1 MGRASWVLPAVA
13 LAAAACAPKSEH
25 LIPPLPPAGTQTR
38 ILTIVHDAVTDVR
51 VEDASQE
58 LVLEISVVGAGDP
71 AVDQGVHL
79 PASVEI
85 AYFAESPADLRLT
98 LGPQTLPGEGKGRLV
113 NAAPLG
119 SWRSQLSDRL
129 GNSWAELP
137 WSQLASSRI
146 RLEQSTPCLR
156 FDARVFPLAD
166 NMDLPWG
173 VPMGDGRVLAGA
185 PSGGELLS
193 LGVDG
198 SVIELDRAGLPP
210 EFHVETAFADQ
221 RGEVWLGARNGELW
235 RSPLQRALSPIRTAT
250 IDASRAI
257 LRIAG
262 DPTQPDD
269 DLYVLSSSGSFARVS
284 RGHVQLLHRF
294 EGRDAGASLIWLEP
308 QHAIAAWADSNTII
322 EVRGAEVR
330 ALPPSGANGIIALGV
345 LRDGSWL
352 SARPGGVIEHHHD
365 GRIDVL
371 EQGGLNVSAFHDR
384 PDGFVFAREHGFLR
398 QWVAGFGLCPSE
410 VPLVGGNVLALVE
423 VGAELFVLQK
433 HTSAGG
439 AFAILRLH

>member
-1 MGRASWVLPAVA
+1 MGRASWVLLAVV
-13 LAAAACAPKSEH
+13 LATAACAPKSER
-25 LIPPLPPAGTQTR
+25 LSPPLSPAGAQTR
-38 ILTIVHDAVTDVR
+38 LLTIVHDAVTDVR
-51 VEDASQE
+51 VEDASSE
-58 LVLEISVVGAGDP
+58 LVLEISVLGAGDP

-79 PASVEI
+79 PASVEV
-85 AYFAESPADLRLT
+85 AYFAESPADLRLS
-98 LGPQTLPGEGKGRLV
+98 LGPQTLPPAGEGRLV
-113 NAAPLG
+113 TAAPLG
-119 SWRSQLSDRL
+119 SWRSQLSDRP

-137 WSQLASSRI
+137 WSQLASSQV
-146 RLEQSTPCLR
+146 RLKQSTPCLR
-156 FDARVFPLAD
+156 FDTRVFALAD

-173 VPMGDGRVLAGA
+173 VPMADGRVLAGS
-185 PSGGELLS
+185 PLGGELLS

-210 EFHVETAFADQ
+210 EFYVESAFADQ
-221 RGEVWLGARNGELW
+221 RGEVWLGARDGELW
-235 RSPLQRALSPIRTAT
+235 RSPLERALTPIRTAT
-250 IDASRAI
+250 IDASLAI

-262 DPTQPDD
+262 DPARPEDE
-269 DLYVLSSSGSFARVS
+269 LYVLTSSGSLARVS
-284 RGHVQLLHRF
+284 HGQVQLLHRF

-330 ALPPSGANGIIALGV
+330 ALPPSGANGVIALGV

-352 SARPGGVIEHHHD
+352 AARPGGVIEHHHD

-371 EQGGLNVSAFHDR
+371 EQGGLNVNAFQDR
-384 PDGFVFAREHGFLR
+384 ADGFVFAREHGFLR

-423 VGAELFVLQK
+423 VGDELFVLQK

-439 AFAILRLH
+439 AFAILGLH

>member
-156 FDARVFPLAD
+156 FDARVFPLAN
-166 NMDLPWG
+166 NMDLP
-173 VPMGDGRVLAGA
+173 
-185 PSGGELLS
+185 
-193 LGVDG
+193 
-198 SVIELDRAGLPP
+198 
-210 EFHVETAFADQ
+210 
-221 RGEVWLGARNGELW
+221 
-235 RSPLQRALSPIRTAT
+235 
-250 IDASRAI
+250 
-257 LRIAG
+257 
-262 DPTQPDD
+262 
-269 DLYVLSSSGSFARVS
+269 
-284 RGHVQLLHRF
+284 
-294 EGRDAGASLIWLEP
+294 
-308 QHAIAAWADSNTII
+308 
-322 EVRGAEVR
+322 
-330 ALPPSGANGIIALGV
+330 
-345 LRDGSWL
+345 
-352 SARPGGVIEHHHD
+352 
-365 GRIDVL
+365 
-371 EQGGLNVSAFHDR
+371 
-384 PDGFVFAREHGFLR
+384 
-398 QWVAGFGLCPSE
+398 
-410 VPLVGGNVLALVE
+410 
-423 VGAELFVLQK
+423 
-433 HTSAGG
+433 
-439 AFAILRLH
+439 